1 MTEWGIANLA
11 QSSGGGAAGLIIVVI
26 YLALIV
32 VMIAGLWKMFVKAG
46 QPGWAAIIPIYNIYI
61 LTKIVN
67 RPAWWIILFF
77 VPIVSIVISIIV
89 MLDLAKSFGKSVAFA
104 VGLILLG
111 PIFICIL
118 GFGSAQYQPIARA

>member
-11 QSSGGGAAGLIIVVI
+11 QSGGGGAGAMIVLVIQLALIIV
-26 YLALIV
+26 L
-32 VMIAGLWKMFVKAG
+32 IAGLWKMFVKAG
-46 QPGWAAIIPIYNIYI
+46 QPGWAAIIPIYNLYI

-67 RPAWWIILFF
+67 RPGWWVILFL
-77 VPIVSIVISIIV
+77 VPIVSLVISIII

>member
-1 MTEWGIANLA
+1 MIVLVIQLA
-11 QSSGGGAAGLIIVVI
+11 LIIV
-26 YLALIV
+26 L
-32 VMIAGLWKMFVKAG
+32 IAGLWKMFVKAG
-46 QPGWAAIIPIYNIYI
+46 QPGWAAIIPIYNLYI

-67 RPAWWIILFF
+67 RPGWWVILFL
-77 VPIVSIVISIIV
+77 VPIVSLVISIII